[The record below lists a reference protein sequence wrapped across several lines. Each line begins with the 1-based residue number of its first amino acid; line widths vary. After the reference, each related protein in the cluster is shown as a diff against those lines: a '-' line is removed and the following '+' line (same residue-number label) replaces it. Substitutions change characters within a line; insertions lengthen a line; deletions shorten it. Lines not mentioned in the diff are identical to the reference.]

1 MKISNKKLF
10 VNENISIQELLKKF
24 NYTGRKTLIVVKKN
38 ILIGIITEGD
48 ARRALIKKKKLN
60 SNIKNIFN
68 KKPKFL
74 FQKKYSD
81 NKARRILLKF
91 TLDTLP
97 VVDEKKK
104 IIKIVWLND
113 LLKPKRK
120 KKLEKIKIPLIIMAG
135 GKGTRLKPFT
145 QILPKPLIPLN
156 GKAMVLRIIDQFAK
170 YGVMKFFI
178 SINYKSEIIK
188 AFFKE
193 QKDKYKVFFTE
204 EKKPLGT
211 VGGIAILRPKINSNF
226 FLTNCDTLID
236 YSYNKIYKHHLSK
249 KNDITIVTSRLKV
262 KVPYGIVVQNKNLF
276 QHILEKPTYSFYF
289 NVGLYVFSKKIF
301 DILKKNQKM
310 DINELLQIAKKTLKI
325 GTYNVSSKKIHD
337 TGNWKEFFQSQKRI
351 S

>member
-1 MKISNKKLF
+1 
-10 VNENISIQELLKKF
+10 
-24 NYTGRKTLIVVKKN
+24 
-38 ILIGIITEGD
+38 
-48 ARRALIKKKKLN
+48 
-60 SNIKNIFN
+60 
-68 KKPKFL
+68 
-74 FQKKYSD
+74 
-81 NKARRILLKF
+81 
-91 TLDTLP
+91 
-97 VVDEKKK
+97 
-104 IIKIVWLND
+104 
-113 LLKPKRK
+113 
-120 KKLEKIKIPLIIMAG
+120 
-135 GKGTRLKPFT
+135 
-145 QILPKPLIPLN
+145 
-156 GKAMVLRIIDQFAK
+156 MVLRIIDQFAK

-211 VGGIAILRPKINSNF
+211 VGGIAILRLKINSNF

-236 YSYNKIYKHHLSK
+236 YNYNKIYKHHLNK

-289 NVGLYVFSKKIF
+289 NVGFYVFSKKIF

-310 DINELLQIAKKTLKI
+310 DINELLQIAKKTFKI
-325 GTYNVSSKKIHD
+325 GTYNVPSKKIHD